1 MSSLLSSFV
10 AFDVETTGFLVGVDQ
25 ITEIAAVRFQEGR
38 PISAYA
44 TLINPKKNIPIKVRQ
59 ITGITDEMVK
69 NKPTIDQ
76 VLDEFA
82 KFCDRDLLV
91 AHNASFDF
99 EFLTSD
105 IKKFESKAP
114 QGLIFDSCAM
124 ARNIFPG
131 LLNYK
136 LRTLVNYLNISSS
149 EFHRAQEDACYC
161 GHLMVHLHK
170 KLLQGDLQF
179 SLKKLIK
186 INGSL
191 PLKFVQIIKRPKQI
205 EMFTSPLNKMH

>member
-1 MSSLLSSFV
+1 MSFLLSFV

-25 ITEIAAVRFQEGR
+25 ITEIAAVKFEEGR
-38 PISAYA
+38 PTSVYT
-44 TLINPKKNIPIKVRQ
+44 TLINPKKNIPVKVKQ

-82 KFCDRDLLV
+82 KFCGKEPLV
-91 AHNASFDF
+91 AHNAPFDF

-124 ARNIFPG
+124 ARYVFPG

-136 LRTLVNYLNISSS
+136 LGTLVNYLHISSS

-161 GHLMVHLHK
+161 GHLMVHIYK
-170 KLLQGDLQF
+170 KMLQNDPQF
-179 SLKKLIK
+179 SLEKLSK
-186 INGSL
+186 INGSP
-191 PLKFVQIIKRPKQI
+191 PLKFVQIVKRPKQI
-205 EMFTSPLNKMH
+205 EMFTSSPNKIH